1 MLHIKDN
8 RASDGGTVKHAIKKN
23 ISLTFFWLELT
34 VCIISHREWSWTAGP
49 SIYEDDQAELWL
61 CLLFVSASYLLNLC
75 ICSVQ
80 WLPCNHGIK
89 LSSHK
94 MHRKAIAC

>member
-8 RASDGGTVKHAIKKN
+8 CASDGGTVKHAIKKTYRLP
-23 ISLTFFWLELT
+23 SSGMYYQPQRVKLD
-34 VCIISHREWSWTAGP
+34 RGRP

-89 LSSHK
+89 LSLHK
-94 MHRKAIAC
+94 MHRKAIVC